1 MKKTLYI
8 IFFITIHSCGTKLN
22 LINKEFK
29 YDKDGKNFEMLF
41 VNDSICKIYSK
52 ERDTLVYKY
61 SIIDKEKLLTVKDNQ
76 PTVNFKTSTQRN
88 SYMAKIT
95 LKLLRKSQSI
105 NYLPFKE
112 VDTLIY
118 LKMKNDKRLFF
129 DNRNKFIQVN

>member
-1 MKKTLYI
+1 MKKITYLILICTLC
-8 IFFITIHSCGTKLN
+8 SCGSK
-22 LINKEFK
+22 INFINQRLT
-29 YDKDGKNFEMLF
+29 YDDGNESFEMFF

-88 SYMAKIT
+88 SYMAKMP
-95 LKLLRKSQSI
+95 LKLLRKSPSI
-105 NYLPFKE
+105 NHLPFKE

-129 DNRNKFIQVN
+129 DNRNKFIQVK